1 MNGKAPNWF
10 VTGFHSPLTRKP
22 RPKVRKLGAALTV
35 STIAMRPRSART
47 ATPAAPEPA
56 RKRVSPQD
64 DPVGWSRAR
73 RAPRR
78 NGKAMGA
85 STRERG
91 RPLKVLAIERDHV
104 DRRSVLRDHGGRQ
117 RRVRERRRRRLSGT
131 DRPPQERDEGL
142 GLLLGHPVRIHV
154 QFLID
159 QDVCERRDRIAS
171 GPGRV
176 GNRHVGPVAVAG
188 RKTSRRARCG
198 GRRRVQIRQDVV
210 PLGVLDLRVAHAV
223 LYDVGELH
231 VADRAGLPF
240 HRVCDS
246 LVLRRPAPQLPS
258 YKLYFTHLVRDMTDY
273 VRPSYTD

>member
-35 STIAMRPRSART
+35 STIAMSPRSART

-104 DRRSVLRDHGGRQ
+104 DRRSVLR
-117 RRVRERRRRRLSGT
+117 
-131 DRPPQERDEGL
+131 
-142 GLLLGHPVRIHV
+142 
-154 QFLID
+154 
-159 QDVCERRDRIAS
+159 
-171 GPGRV
+171 
-176 GNRHVGPVAVAG
+176 GNGAYVSDVAVVCPVLIAHLRNATRAWAFSWVIPFG
-188 RKTSRRARCG
+188 YTSN
-198 GRRRVQIRQDVV
+198 
-210 PLGVLDLRVAHAV
+210 
-223 LYDVGELH
+223 
-231 VADRAGLPF
+231 
-240 HRVCDS
+240 S
-246 LVLRRPAPQLPS
+246 
-258 YKLYFTHLVRDMTDY
+258 
-273 VRPSYTD
+273 